1 MRQKGDDHYE
11 SYEQRYAKDVVKPFF
26 FVRFK
31 IKHYGARITYVFCH
45 CKDWELYAMLDAN
58 RSIAGKSG
66 IM

>member
-1 MRQKGDDHYE
+1 MGYGLRSKDDVRQKGDDHYE

-45 CKDWELYAMLDAN
+45 CKDVLN
-58 RSIAGKSG
+58 RF
-66 IM
+66 